1 MFRTRDFV
9 LIFVTVVFLVVAI
22 GVTLVR
28 QYFGEGEGEPVVA
41 FVDIPDQEFTAELV
55 EKAPLSREERVAEMR
70 RKIAEGGE
78 LTLSA
83 PETTAEAS
91 LEEEVVTEVPTAP
104 EPGVQKCPG
113 YSTHRGYWS
122 PQAVH
127 IELAEGARIVYRT
140 TEQVSVGT
148 STPARE
154 VLLQLP
160 AYPVYAGAT
169 CLSSDV
175 VGVAQDGSLIRNDEV
190 GLYGVFGE
198 HTLIGYAFDGFPI
211 YGVSSMKTDA
221 CGGVVVAGEYR
232 YYLSDE
238 RETVLNCFSATP
250 VRL

>member
-28 QYFGEGEGEPVVA
+28 QYFGGGEGEPVVA
-41 FVDIPDQEFTAELV
+41 FVDTLEQEFTAELV

-78 LTLSA
+78 LTLSS
-83 PETTAEAS
+83 PEVAAAVSPE
-91 LEEEVVTEVPTAP
+91 EDVMEEVSTVP

-113 YSTHRGYWS
+113 YSTYRGYWS
-122 PQAVH
+122 PQGVH

-140 TEQVSVGT
+140 LEQAPVGT
-148 STPARE
+148 TTATKDIL
-154 VLLQLP
+154 VQLP
-160 AYPVYAGAT
+160 AYPVYTGSV
-169 CLSSDV
+169 CLPSDV
-175 VGVAQDGSLIRNDEV
+175 IGIAQDGSLIRNDEV

-198 HTLIGYAFDGFPI
+198 HTLIGYVFDGFPI
-211 YGVSSMKTDA
+211 YGVSSMKTDD
-221 CGGVVVAGEYR
+221 CGGAVVAGEYR

-238 RETVLNCFSATP
+238 RETILNCFAATP
-250 VRL
+250 IKF